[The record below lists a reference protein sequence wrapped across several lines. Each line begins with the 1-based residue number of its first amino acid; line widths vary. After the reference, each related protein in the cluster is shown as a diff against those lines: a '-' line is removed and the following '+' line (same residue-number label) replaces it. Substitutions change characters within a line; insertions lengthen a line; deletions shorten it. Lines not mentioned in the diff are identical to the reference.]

1 MKPNPND
8 RSLRVMRGWCAKCRL
23 LSVLQSTGKCE
34 HCGRGKDRRFDYVLC
49 GY

>member
-1 MKPNPND
+1 MKPTPND

-34 HCGRGKDRRFDYVLC
+34 HCGGAMDRRHEYVEA